1 MMKLGRGL
9 ILGALLAL
17 LTSSSPAQAKFFDL
31 KGAAKVP
38 PGAVVTPIGRQAR
51 VSTTLAEP
59 DGSIL
64 VGGVTGTVLD
74 SDGFITD
81 PSWALVHYR
90 PNGRVDRRFG
100 KVVTNFGTP
109 ASLGALALQPDGK
122 IVAVGSVRGAAGS
135 EVALARYLPDGK
147 LDSSFGQAG
156 LVRAGLG
163 SSVGAGSVAIQG
175 DGRIVVG
182 GTSVVS
188 SASGK
193 QQLLMVAR
201 FNPDGSPDASFGTQ
215 GAVATAFA
223 NPAYATD
230 VTLLPG
236 GGIEAAGAE
245 IEVSN
250 HGAENIIAARYTGSG
265 SPDTSFGD
273 QGKVS
278 VPFLTPSAQIAFT
291 FYGPIG
297 FAPDHKIVAT
307 GVPVG
312 QPRRQLIGAAVE
324 RLGLDGRPDP
334 TFGSN
339 GFSLFRERGT
349 DKQKARIINAMALQG
364 SGAVVLVGWPSVGP
378 SLGLSLD
385 RTVPTGGLDR
395 RFTKHRP
402 NGIYLKRFDMI
413 PESASIDPRGRIVVA
428 SSAGTRRH
436 RRYEFTVSR
445 FKRSGALDRSFGR
458 K

>member
-1 MMKLGRGL
+1 MTTLGRGL
-9 ILGALLAL
+9 LLGGVLAVL
-17 LTSSSPAQAKFFDL
+17 ASSSPAEAKFFDL
-31 KGAAKVP
+31 KGAARVP

-51 VSTTLAEP
+51 VGTTLTEP

-90 PNGRVDRRFG
+90 PNGRLDRGFG
-100 KVVTNFGTP
+100 KVVASFGTP

-122 IVAVGSVRGAAGS
+122 IVAVGSTRGPAGS
-135 EVALARYLPDGK
+135 EVAVARYLPTGK
-147 LDSSFGQAG
+147 LDSGFGQGG
-156 LVRAGLG
+156 LVRSGFGGSARAG
-163 SSVGAGSVAIQG
+163 AVAIQA
-175 DGRIVVG
+175 DGGIVVAGSAFGTAGAGQQG
-182 GTSVVS
+182 G
-188 SASGK
+188 
-193 QQLLMVAR
+193 LMVAR
-201 FNPDGSPDASFGTQ
+201 FTSNGSPDPTFGTE
-215 GAVATAFA
+215 GAVLTAFS
-223 NPAYATD
+223 NPAGASD

-236 GGIEAAGAE
+236 GAIEAAGEE
-245 IEVSN
+245 IQLSN
-250 HGAENIIAARYTGSG
+250 HGAESIVAARYTSSG

-278 VPFLTPSAQIAFT
+278 VPFLTPSSQISFA

-307 GVPVG
+307 GVPAD
-312 QPRRQLIGAAVE
+312 QARHNLIGAAVE

-378 SLGLSLD
+378 GEGLGLD
-385 RTVPTGGLDR
+385 QTNPNGGLDR

-402 NGIYLKRFDMI
+402 NGIYLQRFDMI